1 MSCGLARY
9 QIVTAEN
16 NSATAKRLAREIRG
30 ALGSRV
36 IVLVG
41 MMGSG
46 KSSIGRR
53 LAAVLDL
60 PFADADTAIE
70 QAAGQTVDEIFKEH
84 GEAYFREGEER
95 VIKRLLQTG
104 PQVIATGGGAV
115 ISPKTRAEF
124 AGNGITVWLKAPI
137 DLLLQRVSRRD
148 NRPLL
153 KTPDP
158 RATLERLLSE
168 RQAYYAEASIT
179 FEGRDGPHEA
189 AVEEILG
196 LLASHLA
203 KHAPPAKQDAPAA
216 ALAAGA
222 ADGNGEVHS

>member
-1 MSCGLARY
+1 M
-9 QIVTAEN
+9 VTAE
-16 NSATAKRLAREIRG
+16 SAGTHMKRPAREVRG
-30 ALGSRV
+30 ALGNRS

-53 LAAVLDL
+53 LAAALEL

-70 QAAGQTVDEIFKEH
+70 QAAGQTVEEIFKEH

-95 VIKRLLQTG
+95 VIKRLLAGG
-104 PQVIATGGGAV
+104 PHVVATGGGAV
-115 ISPKTRAEF
+115 LSAKTRAEF
-124 AGNGITVWLKAPI
+124 AGNGVTVWLNAPI

-158 RATLERLLSE
+158 RGTLARLLSE
-168 RQAYYAEASIT
+168 RQAFYAEANLVYQ
-179 FEGRDGPHEA
+179 GREGPHEA
-189 AVEEILG
+189 AVDEILTM
-196 LLASHLA
+196 LASYLA
-203 KHAPPAKQDAPAA
+203 KGGAGAKQDAP
-216 ALAAGA
+216 LAPS
-222 ADGNGEVHS
+222 NGEDHS